1 MCECNFQIFFYI
13 SINDLKKFDNYKIGN
28 SDTKFK
34 KLMLFTVTIGGLLV
48 KAVVAIKAATAVH
61 AATVTTTAIAAKTG
75 AATAVAAKTGAVA
88 ATTKAGVTLPW
99 VGWPGPPPCPPP
111 LPCPLPH

>member
-1 MCECNFQIFFYI
+1 M
-13 SINDLKKFDNYKIGN
+13 KKFDNYKICN

-34 KLMLFTVTIGGLLV
+34 KLMLLTVTIGGLLL

-75 AATAVAAKTGAVA
+75 AATAVAAKTG
-88 ATTKAGVTLPW
+88 VTLPW